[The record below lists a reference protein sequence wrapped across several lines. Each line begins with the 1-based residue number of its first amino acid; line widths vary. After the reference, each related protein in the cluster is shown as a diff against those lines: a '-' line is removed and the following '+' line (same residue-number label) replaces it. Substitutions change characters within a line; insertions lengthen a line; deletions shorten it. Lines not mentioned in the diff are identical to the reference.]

1 MLLDNGNV
9 DDIHGLVNF
18 SPLFDE
24 GLIIASFIMLNTV
37 QRLKADQ

>member
-1 MLLDNGNV
+1 AFQFYALDNGNV

-24 GLIIASFIMLNTV
+24 V
-37 QRLKADQ
+37 